1 MGATGRNSPVLV
13 TGGAGFIGSHVCE
26 ALLAAGAQVRCLD
39 NLATG
44 NEANIAH
51 LRPREDFRFIKADIC
66 DAADVHAAMKGADA
80 IVHLA
85 ALGSVPRSIAR
96 PLDSEQANLAGFLQV
111 LEAAR
116 ALGLKRLVYASSSSV
131 YGDSAV
137 LPKREGTE
145 GGLLSPYA
153 VTKAMDETYA
163 GLYARMF
170 GMEAIG
176 LRFFNIFGER
186 QDPEGAYAA
195 AIPKFIRAL
204 LRHEAPLLHG
214 DGLQTRDFT
223 YVGNAV
229 QAVMLALAAPPHRA
243 GEVYNIACGARC
255 DLRELLAKLQQRL
268 ARLDPRVASMAPS
281 HGPDRPGDVRDS
293 LADIGHARRQLGY
306 EPLIGLDAGLDK
318 AVPWYA
324 EHWR

>member
-1 MGATGRNSPVLV
+1 MHTGQRTTILV
-13 TGGAGFIGSHVCE
+13 TGGAGFIGSHVCD
-26 ALLAAGAQVRCLD
+26 ALLEQGNRVRCLD

-44 NEANIAH
+44 NRRNVAH
-51 LRPREDFRFIKADIC
+51 LEGWPDFDFIEGDTC
-66 DAADVHAAMKGADA
+66 DGPQLTAAMEGTAA
-80 IVHLA
+80 VVHLA

-96 PLDSEQANLAGFLQV
+96 PLDSEQANLSGFLNL

-116 ALGLKRLVYASSSSV
+116 RTGRQRIVYASSSSV

-137 LPKREGTE
+137 LPKKEGTE
-145 GGLLSPYA
+145 GDPLSPYA
-153 VTKAMDETYA
+153 VTKAMDESYA
-163 GLYARMF
+163 SLYARLH
-170 GMEAIG
+170 GIEAIG

-204 LRHEAPLLHG
+204 LRHQAPLLHG

-229 QAVMLALAAPPHRA
+229 LAVSLALAAPGHRA
-243 GEVYNIACGARC
+243 GEVYNIACGTRC
-255 DLRELLAKLQQRL
+255 DLRSLLGKLQERL
-268 ARLDPRVASMAPS
+268 AVIDPVVAAITAE
-281 HGPDRPGDVRDS
+281 HGPVRPGDVRES
-293 LADIGHARRQLGY
+293 LADINKARKELGFA
-306 EPLIGLDAGLDK
+306 PAIDLDAGLDR

-324 EHWR
+324 AHWK